1 MMVSWMAIKY
11 YCCTRTERNQRQ
23 VRYEKS
29 ERIHSMR
36 LLLQR
41 VLVKEKEKKE
51 IAKKSRKQ
59 TNKIRKSAR
68 ERKKEKEN

>member
-1 MMVSWMAIKY
+1 MNEVRPQRERREMMVSWMAIKY

-41 VLVKEKEKKE
+41 VLVKKG
-51 IAKKSRKQ
+51 
-59 TNKIRKSAR
+59 
-68 ERKKEKEN
+68 KKEKEISNTSHKI